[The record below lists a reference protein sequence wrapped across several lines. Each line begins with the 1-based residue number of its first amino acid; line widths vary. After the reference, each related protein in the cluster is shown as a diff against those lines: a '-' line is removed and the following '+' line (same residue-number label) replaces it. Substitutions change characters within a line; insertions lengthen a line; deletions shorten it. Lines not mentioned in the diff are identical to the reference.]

1 MVNGIERLARDL
13 KLAQLRLT
21 IGFFMNVWISRKQSN
36 TDMWGDYQRILQSLD
51 KLKGLKDLFI
61 HLRIDPELHY
71 AKRIRGEREEQL
83 ERRVMGEGY
92 VSGSRTLRNLCRRA
106 EQD

>member
-1 MVNGIERLARDL
+1 MVNGIERLARGL

-21 IGFFMNVWISRKQSN
+21 IGFFMNDWIARKQSN

-61 HLRIDPELHY
+61 HLRIDPELPY
-71 AKRIRGEREEQL
+71 AKRIRNERN
-83 ERRVMGEGY
+83 
-92 VSGSRTLRNLCRRA
+92 S
-106 EQD
+106 